1 MPQEEETVLASLL
14 FNVSS
19 LRVMLNYEYIKKPI
33 AKIYW
38 KKQRENKV
46 HVKKEHEAA
55 ALEFM
60 APVLQEDFSSEV

>member
-38 KKQRENKV
+38 KK
-46 HVKKEHEAA
+46 
-55 ALEFM
+55 
-60 APVLQEDFSSEV
+60 